1 MQIKNPSGLL
11 SFRRVPHA
19 LAVLGCYPR
28 ARKLQ
33 LKSALCDGCYASQRE
48 CQAHLFVQIF
58 AGDPMLPDGIA
69 NRSIDLNTIFIN
81 ALTGRNPRQGWYR
94 VKVERNKQET
104 CHSESDAG

>member
-1 MQIKNPSGLL
+1 
-11 SFRRVPHA
+11 
-19 LAVLGCYPR
+19 
-28 ARKLQ
+28 
-33 LKSALCDGCYASQRE
+33 
-48 CQAHLFVQIF
+48 
-58 AGDPMLPDGIA
+58 MLPDGIA